1 MTPTDT
7 QLRLWAAKVLDEGK
21 NCHKWE
27 IEPRSMDIRLDFKS
41 QVLHGQCEKCGLKHS
56 GDEYSEGWGRN
67 DCPHLDLPKDKLEV
81 LAEKCKAK
89 CGSLEY
95 TKALFEQ
102 LGCDFNRRGDM
113 ELIAVAWAATSADK
127 IIAAA
132 KARGIDI

>member
-1 MTPTDT
+1 MTAIAFDEQ
-7 QLRLWAAKVLDEGK
+7 QLRLIAAKVLGIESKKHENGGSNYCR
-21 NCHKWE
+21 NCGIDLLQHGLSSYCE
-27 IEPRSMDIRLDFKS
+27 SAHLPTEP
-41 QVLHGQCEKCGLKHS
+41 
-56 GDEYSEGWGRN
+56 
-67 DCPHLDLPKDKLEV
+67 LEV
-81 LAEKCKAK
+81 LGEKCKAK

-132 KARGIDI
+132 KAKGIDI

>member
-1 MTPTDT
+1 MTKFDEQ
-7 QLRLWAAKVLDEGK
+7 QLRLIAAKVLDEGPYK
-21 NCHKWE
+21 HDKVY
-27 IEPRSMDIRLDFKS
+27 IRCAS
-41 QVLHGQCEKCGLKHS
+41 HGMHEDCTQECPSKCRKCGQ
-56 GDEYSEGWGRN
+56 GRCA
-67 DCPHLDLPKDKLEV
+67 DTLCPIPDLPTEPLEV
-81 LAEKCKAK
+81 LGERCKAK

-132 KARGIDI
+132 KAGGIE